1 MNPCRPFIERPV
13 ATTLL
18 MVALLLVGA
27 LAYRLLPVSA
37 LPQVDYPTIQVST
50 FFPGAGPEVMATSVT
65 APLERQFGQIPGL
78 AQMYSISSAGSSV
91 ITLRFNL
98 GLRLDVAEQSVQ
110 AAINAAN
117 GVLPADLPVPPVYN
131 KVNPADAPILT
142 LALTSDTMELIKVQD
157 AAETRL
163 VPKLSQMP
171 GVGLVSLSGGMKPA
185 VRIRADPA
193 ALASRGLST
202 EDLRQ
207 AIAAGNVKQPKGGFD
222 GEARSSTLD
231 ANDQLVSTDDYRR
244 LVVGWRNGAA
254 VRMEDVAEV
263 VQDAENA
270 RLAAWSGT
278 RPAIILQVRRQPGAN
293 VIEVADRIKDALPAL
308 GELLPS
314 GVGLDLLSDRTTTIR
329 ASVHSVQEE
338 LLLAVALVVA
348 VIFVFLR
355 SARATVIPAVAV
367 PLSLV
372 GTFAAMWL
380 CGFSLNNLTLMAL
393 TIATGFVV
401 DDAIVVVENIARH
414 IEAGESPMAA
424 ALKGSRQIAFTIL
437 SLTLSLVAVLIPLLF
452 MQDVV
457 GRLFREFSITL
468 AISILLSAVVS
479 LTLTPMM
486 CARLLH
492 HGGEGRLAQAVGR
505 CFDRVIAA
513 YGRLL
518 RVVLQRQAATM
529 LVFLATVA
537 VTVLLYQT
545 VAKGFFPAQ
554 DTGLLQGIVVAPQDI
569 SFKAMSALQQRI
581 AARVLEDPAVRN
593 VASFIGVDGVNTLPN
608 TGRMFISLKP
618 RAERREEAGEVSRR
632 LAEAI
637 EDEPGAR
644 LFLQSVQDLTI
655 EDRVSPTQF
664 QLTLQCGDEELL
676 RAEVAKLVETMN
688 ESPLLASV
696 ADDLNTRGRQ
706 ARVVIDREKAG
717 RLGITASAISTAL
730 YNAFGQRFV
739 STIYTQSGQYRVVL
753 EHAEPFQRGLAALE
767 HVQLPVPGAAP
778 PVPLSAIA
786 TVEEASATLATTRLD
801 QFPVATVSFNLAPGV
816 SLGAGVTEVRR
827 LMAATGLPVSVETRF
842 EGAARAFER
851 ALDNQRLLILAAV
864 VVMYL
869 VLGILYESFIHPVT
883 ILSTLPSAAVGALLA
898 LQLRGGELGVMAIIG
913 IVLLIGIVKKNAI
926 MMIDFALDAE
936 RTQGLAPRE
945 AIYQACLLRF
955 RPILMTTL
963 AALFG
968 ALPLMLG
975 TGEGSELRHPLG
987 ITMVGGL
994 LLSQVLTLFSTP
1006 VIYLIFAR
1014 LAPARAPAD
1023 ESPVPAPV

>member
-18 MVALLLVGA
+18 MVALLLVGT

-50 FFPGAGPEVMATSVT
+50 FFPGAGPEVMATSIT

-78 AQMYSISSAGSSV
+78 AQMYSVSSAGSSV

-98 GLRLDVAEQSVQ
+98 GLPLDVAEQSVQ
-110 AAINAAN
+110 AAINAGTN
-117 GVLPADLPVPPVYN
+117 VLPSDLPAPPVYA

-142 LALTSDTMELIKVQD
+142 LALTSDTMELIEVQD
-157 AAETRL
+157 AVETRL

-171 GVGLVSLSGGMKPA
+171 GVGLVSMSGGMRPA

-193 ALASRGLST
+193 ALASRGLTT

-222 GEARSSTLD
+222 GDERSSTLD
-231 ANDQLVSTDDYRR
+231 ANDQLVSAADYER
-244 LVVGWRNGAA
+244 LVIAWRNGAP
-254 VRMEDVAEV
+254 VRIEDVAEV
-263 VQDAENA
+263 AYDAENA

-278 RPAIILQVRRQPGAN
+278 KAAIILQIRRQPGAN
-293 VIEVADRIKDALPAL
+293 VIEVADRIKEALPAL
-308 GELLPS
+308 VELLPS
-314 GVGLDLLSDRTTTIR
+314 GIDLELLADRTTTIR

-338 LLLAVALVVA
+338 LLLAVFLVVA

-355 SARATVIPAVAV
+355 SARATLIPAVAV

-372 GTFAAMWL
+372 GTFGAMWL

-401 DDAIVVVENIARH
+401 DDAIVVVENIARY
-414 IEAGESPMAA
+414 IEAGDSPMEA

-468 AISILLSAVVS
+468 AISILLSAVIS

-486 CARLLH
+486 CARLLR

-505 CFDRVIAA
+505 FFDAVIAA
-513 YGRLL
+513 YGWVL
-518 RVVLQRQAATM
+518 RGVLRHQAAT
-529 LVFLATVA
+529 LLLFVATLLLTA
-537 VTVLLYQT
+537 ALYSTVS
-545 VAKGFFPAQ
+545 KGFFPTQ
-554 DTGLLQGIVVAPQDI
+554 DTGLLQGMVVAPQDV
-569 SFKAMSALQQRI
+569 SFSAMSALQQRI
-581 AARVLEDPAVRN
+581 AAQVLEDESVLHA
-593 VASFIGVDGVNTLPN
+593 ASFIGVDGVNTLPN
-608 TGRMFISLKP
+608 TGRMLITLKP
-618 RAERREEAGEVSRR
+618 RHERKAGAAEVARR
-632 LAEAI
+632 LAERV
-637 EDEPGAR
+637 ESLPGAR
-644 LFLQSVQDLTI
+644 LYLQSVQDLTI
-655 EDRVSPTQF
+655 EDRVSPAPY
-664 QLTLQCGDEELL
+664 QLTLQCPDETLL
-676 RAEVAKLVETMN
+676 ADSANRLVERMMA
-688 ESPLLASV
+688 SPRIGV
-696 ADDLNTRGRQ
+696 AVHDLQPHGRQ
-706 ARVVIDREKAG
+706 VRVVIDREKAG
-717 RLGITASAISTAL
+717 RAGVTASGISNAL
-730 YNAFGQRFV
+730 YNAFGQRLV

-753 EHAEPFQRGLAALE
+753 EHGEPFQDGLDALQ
-767 HVQLPVPGAAP
+767 HVQVTGTGGRPVA
-778 PVPLSAIA
+778 LSAISRL
-786 TVEEASATLATTRLD
+786 EEASASLSTSRLD
-801 QFPVATVSFNLAPGV
+801 QFPVATVSFDLAPGV
-816 SLGAGVTEVRR
+816 ALGSGVAEVRR
-827 LMAATGLPVSVETRF
+827 LMNGLGLSAAVETRF

-851 ALDNQRLLILAAV
+851 ALDNQLLLILAAV

-898 LQLRGGELGVMAIIG
+898 LQWRDVELGVMGIIG

-975 TGEGSELRHPLG
+975 SGEGSELRHPLG
-987 ITMVGGL
+987 ITMAGGL
-994 LLSQVLTLFSTP
+994 ILSQALTLFTTP
-1006 VIYLIFAR
+1006 VIYLFFAR
-1014 LAPARAPAD
+1014 LIPQGKEVAG
-1023 ESPVPAPV
+1023 

>member
-1 MNPCRPFIERPV
+1 
-13 ATTLL
+13 
-18 MVALLLVGA
+18 
-27 LAYRLLPVSA
+27 
-37 LPQVDYPTIQVST
+37 
-50 FFPGAGPEVMATSVT
+50 
-65 APLERQFGQIPGL
+65 
-78 AQMYSISSAGSSV
+78 
-91 ITLRFNL
+91 
-98 GLRLDVAEQSVQ
+98 VQ
-110 AAINAAN
+110 
-117 GVLPADLPVPPVYN
+117 
-131 KVNPADAPILT
+131 
-142 LALTSDTMELIKVQD
+142 
-157 AAETRL
+157 
-163 VPKLSQMP
+163 
-171 GVGLVSLSGGMKPA
+171 
-185 VRIRADPA
+185 
-193 ALASRGLST
+193 
-202 EDLRQ
+202 EDL
-207 AIAAGNVKQPKGGFD
+207 
-222 GEARSSTLD
+222 
-231 ANDQLVSTDDYRR
+231 
-244 LVVGWRNGAA
+244 
-254 VRMEDVAEV
+254 M
-263 VQDAENA
+263 
-270 RLAAWSGT
+270 
-278 RPAIILQVRRQPGAN
+278 
-293 VIEVADRIKDALPAL
+293 
-308 GELLPS
+308 
-314 GVGLDLLSDRTTTIR
+314 
-329 ASVHSVQEE
+329 
-338 LLLAVALVVA
+338 LAVVLVVA

-414 IEAGESPMAA
+414 IEAGEPPMVA
-424 ALKGSRQIAFTIL
+424 ALNGSRQIAFTIL
-437 SLTLSLVAVLIPLLF
+437 SLTVSLVAVLIPLLF

-486 CARLLH
+486 CARLLRR
-492 HGGEGRLAQAVGR
+492 GPEGRLARTVGR
-505 CFDRVIAA
+505 CFDAVIAT
-513 YGRLL
+513 YGRWLQ
-518 RVVLQRQAATM
+518 VVLRHPAASMTVFFATM
-529 LVFLATVA
+529 ALTV
-537 VTVLLYQT
+537 VLYQN
-545 VAKGFFPAQ
+545 VAKGFFPLQ
-554 DTGLLQGIVVAPQDI
+554 DTGLLQGVVIAPQDV
-569 SFKAMSALQQRI
+569 SFKAMSELQQRV
-581 AARVLEDPAVRN
+581 AARVLADPAVRN

-608 TGRMFISLKP
+608 TGRMFISLRP
-618 RAERREEAGEVSRR
+618 RAERREGAGEIARR
-632 LAEAI
+632 LAEAV
-637 EDEPGAR
+637 EDVPGAR
-644 LFLQSVQDLTI
+644 LFLHGVQDLTI
-655 EDRVSPTQF
+655 EDRVSPTQY

-676 RAEVAKLVETMN
+676 RAEVGKLVEAMN

-786 TVEEASATLATTRLD
+786 TVEEASAALAVTRLD

-816 SLGAGVTEVRR
+816 SLGACVAEVRR
-827 LMAATGLPVSVETRF
+827 LMAATGMPVSVESRF

-851 ALDNQRLLILAAV
+851 ALDNQLLLILAAV

-898 LQLRGGELGVMAIIG
+898 LQFRGGELGVMAIIG

-936 RTQGLAPRE
+936 RSQGMPPRE

-975 TGEGSELRHPLG
+975 SGEGSELRHPLG
-987 ITMVGGL
+987 LTMVGGL

-1014 LAPARAPAD
+1014 FAPARAAV
-1023 ESPVPAPV
+1023 EETPAPAPA